1 MNPENVVSLTSSSR
15 PQPTGQI
22 RIMKCW
28 IAALLLAITFT
39 ANWPAMAADKKYV
52 FAVVSSDTSNPFFE
66 QVRDGC
72 KKAEKAMNGEAEC
85 LYLGPKDYDASGK
98 EEARIVNDLV
108 ARKVDGIAISPANP
122 QALVP
127 ALIAAQQAG
136 IPVLTWDSDLPDRDK
151 PLRVAY
157 IGTHNYE
164 IGMRLGRQVK
174 AMKPKGGTICIQSGG
189 ADAENHNERILGLRD
204 TLAGSATNYV
214 ATQRLSG
221 QNGWT
226 EVDGCPLYT
235 EDEPDIAVQQLQHVL
250 QQNPRLDAF
259 VGTGGFA
266 EFLPQ
271 AYRDAVVKYK
281 SAIENGALVLVFTD
295 ALPMQ
300 LDLLR
305 QGLSSA
311 QIGQRPY
318 EMGYQ
323 AMVFLKGIKDGKDK
337 PRDPTYIELDICT
350 RQNVATCIGGG

>member
-1 MNPENVVSLTSSSR
+1 MN
-15 PQPTGQI
+15 
-22 RIMKCW
+22 RIMQGS
-28 IAALLLAITFT
+28 IATLLLAVIFAATCPAT
-39 ANWPAMAADKKYV
+39 AAAGKKYV
-52 FAVVSSDTSNPFFE
+52 FAVVSSDMSNPFFE
-66 QVRDGC
+66 EVRDGC

-85 LYLGPKDYDASGK
+85 LYLGPKAYDASGK
-98 EEARIVNDLV
+98 EEAAIVNDLI
-108 ARKVDGIAISPANP
+108 ARKVDGIAVSPANP
-122 QALVP
+122 QTLMP

-189 ADAENHNERILGLRD
+189 ADADNHNERILGLRD
-204 TLAGSATNYV
+204 TLAGSATDYV

-235 EDEPDIAVQQLQHVL
+235 EDEPDVAVQQLQHVL
-250 QQNPRLDAF
+250 QQYPRLDAF

-271 AYRDAVVKYK
+271 AYRDAVAKYH
-281 SAIENGALVLVFTD
+281 SAIENGTLVLVFTD
-295 ALPMQ
+295 ALHMQ
-300 LDLLR
+300 LDLLKE
-305 QGLSSA
+305 GLSSA

-323 AMVFLKGIKDGKDK
+323 AMVFLKDIKDGKEK

-350 RQNVATCIGGG
+350 RQNVATCVGGG

>member
-1 MNPENVVSLTSSSR
+1 MRCSVL
-15 PQPTGQI
+15 
-22 RIMKCW
+22 
-28 IAALLLAITFT
+28 ALSFAITCT
-39 ANWPAMAADKKYV
+39 ASFSVTAADQKYV
-52 FAVVSSDTSNPFFE
+52 FAVVSSDMSNPFFE

-72 KKAEKAMNGEAEC
+72 IKAAKAMNDEAEC
-85 LYLGPKDYDASGK
+85 LYVGPKDYDASGR
-98 EEARIVNDLV
+98 EEARIVNDLI
-108 ARKVDGIAISPANP
+108 ARKVDGIAISPANS
-122 QALVP
+122 QALLP
-127 ALIAAQQAG
+127 ALTAAQQAG
-136 IPVLTWDSDLPDRDK
+136 IPVLTWDADLPDRDK
-151 PLRVAY
+151 SLRVAY

-204 TLAGSATNYV
+204 TLAGSAADYV

-235 EDEPDIAVQQLQHVL
+235 EDEPGIAVQQLQHIL
-250 QQNPRLDAF
+250 QQYPRLDAF

-271 AYRDAVVKYK
+271 AYRDAVAKYQA
-281 SAIENGALVLVFTD
+281 AIETGSLVLVFTD

-300 LDLLR
+300 LELLKA
-305 QGLSSA
+305 GLSSA

-323 AMVFLKGIKDGKDK
+323 AMFFLKDIKDGKDK
-337 PRDPTYIELDICT
+337 PRDPTYIDLDICT
-350 RQNVATCIGGG
+350 RQNVVTCMSGG

>member
-1 MNPENVVSLTSSSR
+1 MNPENAVSSTSSSR
-15 PQPTGQI
+15 PQPIGQN
-22 RIMKCW
+22 RVMRGL
-28 IAALLLAITFT
+28 AVALLFAITFT
-39 ANWPAMAADKKYV
+39 ATWPATAADKKYV
-52 FAVVSSDTSNPFFE
+52 FAVVSSDTSNPFFA

-72 KKAEKAMNGEAEC
+72 KRAEKAMNGEAEC
-85 LYLGPKDYDASGK
+85 LYLGPEVYDASGK

-122 QALVP
+122 QTLVP

-174 AMKPKGGTICIQSGG
+174 ALKPKGGTICIQSGG

-235 EDEPDIAVQQLQHVL
+235 EDEPNVAIQQLQHIL
-250 QQNPRLDAF
+250 QQHPRLDAF

-271 AYRDAVVKYK
+271 AYRDAVAKYQP
-281 SAIENGALVLVFTD
+281 AIESGALVLVFTD

-323 AMVFLKGIKDGKDK
+323 AMVFLKDIKDGKAK

-350 RQNVATCIGGG
+350 RGNVATCIGGG

>member
-1 MNPENVVSLTSSSR
+1 MN
-15 PQPTGQI
+15 
-22 RIMKCW
+22 RIMQGS
-28 IAALLLAITFT
+28 IATLLLAVIFAATCPAT
-39 ANWPAMAADKKYV
+39 AAAGKKYV
-52 FAVVSSDTSNPFFE
+52 FAVVSSDMSNPFFE
-66 QVRDGC
+66 EVRDGC

-85 LYLGPKDYDASGK
+85 LYLGPKAYDASGK
-98 EEARIVNDLV
+98 EEAAIVNDLI
-108 ARKVDGIAISPANP
+108 ARKVDGIAVSPANP
-122 QALVP
+122 QTLMP

-189 ADAENHNERILGLRD
+189 ADADNHNERILGLRD
-204 TLAGSATNYV
+204 TLAGSATDYV

-235 EDEPDIAVQQLQHVL
+235 EDEPDVAVQQLQHVL
-250 QQNPRLDAF
+250 QQYPRLDAF

-266 EFLPQ
+266 QFLPQ
-271 AYRDAVVKYK
+271 AYRDAVAKYQ
-281 SAIENGALVLVFTD
+281 SAIENGALILVFTD

-305 QGLSSA
+305 EGLSSA

-323 AMVFLKGIKDGKDK
+323 AMVFLKDIKDGKEK

>member
-1 MNPENVVSLTSSSR
+1 MSPENVVSLTSSSR
-15 PQPTGQI
+15 PQPTGQN
-22 RIMKCW
+22 RIMKCSF
-28 IAALLLAITFT
+28 AALLFAITF
-39 ANWPAMAADKKYV
+39 AASWPAMAADKKYV

-66 QVRDGC
+66 QVREGC

-85 LYLGPKDYDASGK
+85 LYLGPKDYDASGMA
-98 EEARIVNDLV
+98 EARIVNDLI

-235 EDEPDIAVQQLQHVL
+235 EDEPDVAVQQLQHVL
-250 QQNPRLDAF
+250 QQYPRLDAF

-266 EFLPQ
+266 EFQPQ
-271 AYRDAVVKYK
+271 AYRDAVAKYK
-281 SAIENGALVLVFTD
+281 PAIENGSLVLVFTD

-305 QGLSSA
+305 EGLSSA

-323 AMVFLKGIKDGKDK
+323 AMVFLKDIKDGKEK
-337 PRDPTYIELDICT
+337 PRDPTYIELNICT